1 VTTKKPKRL
10 GRGIEALLG
19 GFDEETHDG
28 VASDTASGAEW
39 FEPGEG
45 SSSTTRDTGDFRPPL
60 ASVEVAAEHGAA
72 SELLPIELIDKNPFQ
87 PRRTFGESEIA
98 SLSESLKTHEMLQP
112 LLVRQRGDRY
122 ELISGER
129 RLRAA
134 TLAGWTHVPVRI
146 READDRLVAEL
157 AIVENLQ
164 RKDLD
169 PIEKALS
176 FRRYLDE
183 HDATQEEL
191 AGRLKIDRA
200 TIANL
205 MRLLDLPE
213 AVQNAV
219 RQNDI
224 SAGHARALLRL
235 GDDDLQI
242 HWSDRIKAEGLS
254 VRAIEKLVQEEI
266 DREDG
271 TDRAIAGTIGK
282 KSAGPAKPEQIAELE
297 RRLQFA
303 IGCKATIKSNGK
315 GRGRL
320 TLSFKNHAEFEAL
333 LERLTGQRRESLAG

>member
-1 VTTKKPKRL
+1 MTTKRTKRL

-19 GFDEETHDG
+19 GFDDEPAGDDFAAVDAGPERSPELAPHAWHAVQKLPETP
-28 VASDTASGAEW
+28 GA
-39 FEPGEG
+39 
-45 SSSTTRDTGDFRPPL
+45 
-60 ASVEVAAEHGAA
+60 AAGAA

-98 SLSESLKTHEMLQP
+98 SLAESLKTHEMLQP
-112 LLVRQRGDRY
+112 VLVRQRGERF

-134 TLAGWTHVPVRI
+134 TLAGWTHIPARI

-183 HDATQEEL
+183 HDATQDDL
-191 AGRLKIDRA
+191 AARLKIDRA
-200 TIANL
+200 TVANL

-213 AVQNAV
+213 PVQNAV

-224 SAGHARALLRL
+224 TAGHARALLRL
-235 GDDDLQI
+235 DDDDLQVA
-242 HWSDRIKAEGLS
+242 WTDRIKAEGLS
-254 VRAIEKLVQEEI
+254 VRTIERMVQDEL

-271 TDRAIAGTIGK
+271 EGSSIAGSIGRK
-282 KSAGPAKPEQIAELE
+282 PAAPAKPEQIAELE

-333 LERLTGQRRESLAG
+333 LERLTGHKRDALAG